1 MAKNT
6 ITKRDALT
14 AILARVEDNAE
25 LTAYVQ
31 NELTLLERKSEK
43 SAEKS
48 AEKAKVYDTMRA
60 QVVDI
65 LTANGEGM
73 TVTDML
79 KTGEFGDITNQKLT
93 YALRQSIKDGTLRK
107 ATVKGKT
114 YYSVV

>member
-1 MAKNT
+1 MANT
-6 ITKRDALT
+6 KMTKVEALS
-14 AILARVEDNAE
+14 AILSRVADSEE
-25 LTAYVQ
+25 LTAYVK
-31 NELTLLERKSEK
+31 NELALLERKSAK

-48 AEKAKVYDTMRA
+48 AEKAKAYDDMRA